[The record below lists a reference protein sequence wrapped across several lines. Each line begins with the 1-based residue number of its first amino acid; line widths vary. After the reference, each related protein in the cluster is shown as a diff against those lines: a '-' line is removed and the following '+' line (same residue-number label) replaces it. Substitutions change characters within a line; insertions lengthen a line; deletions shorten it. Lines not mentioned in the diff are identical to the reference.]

1 MKTLK
6 PWPILF
12 FLTGAGLGVALA
24 LGAGAIL
31 SRIDDNLLWLIPIA
45 GVLGLL
51 ALFAFD
57 MLQPRG

>member
-6 PWPILF
+6 YWLILL

-31 SRIDDNLLWLIPIA
+31 SRIDDNLLWLIPII
-45 GVLGLL
+45 GVAGLL
-51 ALFAFD
+51 ALLALD
-57 MLQPRG
+57 LHSRE